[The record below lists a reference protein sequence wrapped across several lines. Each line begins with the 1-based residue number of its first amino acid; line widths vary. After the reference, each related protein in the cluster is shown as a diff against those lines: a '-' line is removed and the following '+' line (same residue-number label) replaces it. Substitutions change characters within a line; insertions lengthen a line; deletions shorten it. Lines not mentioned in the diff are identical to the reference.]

1 MKILGG
7 QWKGRN
13 FYMPAEIR
21 PTQNVVRKALF
32 DLIGHDL
39 TGLTFVDLFAGSGA
53 MGLEALSLGALKV
66 LFIEKNPQCIKVI
79 EENILLLN
87 ENRAIKYPPP
97 LTPPTPFGRGG
108 EKFQKA
114 PPLVGG
120 VGEGECQ
127 VLEADAF
134 AMVKELA
141 SHGQKFDIVFVDPPY
156 ERGMAKKM
164 LKTLGAYDIV
174 AANSVVVI
182 QHDRRE
188 ILPEPNGSLI
198 LFKQRQYGNSYLSLY
213 KVLPHKS

>member
-79 EENILLLN
+79 EENIALLN
-87 ENRAIKYPPP
+87 SKNELKSQS
-97 LTPPTPFGRGG
+97 
-108 EKFQKA
+108 EM
-114 PPLVGG
+114 
-120 VGEGECQ
+120 GECQ

-134 AMVKELA
+134 EMVKELA

-174 AANSVVVI
+174 AANSIVAI